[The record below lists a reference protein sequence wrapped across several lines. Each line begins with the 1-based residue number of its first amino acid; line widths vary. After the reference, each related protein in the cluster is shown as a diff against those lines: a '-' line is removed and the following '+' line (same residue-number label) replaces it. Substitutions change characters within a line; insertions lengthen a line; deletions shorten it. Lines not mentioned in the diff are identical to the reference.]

1 MGYDTVKLWLPVE
14 KVGNTNLLSHIS
26 KKLSSLTECHKETGT
41 YLTGSF
47 GNFLVYANSQ
57 GISIKGSLPKWY
69 LGDNIQDT
77 SRGDT
82 QRAIEKL
89 SDEFEMP
96 VEKAKVSQIDF
107 GCAFLMKQKPES
119 YFTQLGQLQYF
130 KRLVQPKSVYY
141 SNSSQVL
148 IFYDKIAESK
158 AKRVILNEIYFNKN
172 LLRYEIRFA
181 SKLDKIFNRAEV
193 IVSDLFDENF
203 YMDITDKWVKQY
215 QQITK
220 IRKLQFKNDVMI
232 QPKEFIDQLVL
243 IGIQSI
249 GYENVMQMIDDA
261 KNRGQFEHKKYV
273 SRTKQMIKE
282 IQVLP
287 KLTEPSELVEELDR
301 KIKQVQSN
309 YR

>member
-1 MGYDTVKLWLPVE
+1 MGYDTLKFWLPVE
-14 KVGNTNLLSHIS
+14 RVGRENLLSHIAQ
-26 KKLSSLTECHKETGT
+26 KLTNLTECHKETGT

-57 GISIKGSLPKWY
+57 GISIKGSLPKWS
-69 LGDNIQDT
+69 LGDNVQVL

-89 SDEFEMP
+89 SDELEMP
-96 VEKAKVSQIDF
+96 VGKAKISRIDF

-119 YFTQLGQLQYF
+119 YFAQLGQLQYF
-130 KRLVQPKSVYY
+130 KRLVQPQSVDY
-141 SNSSQVL
+141 SNSSKGL
-148 IFYDKIAESK
+148 IFYDKIAECK
-158 AKRVILNEIYFNKN
+158 AKRLVLNEIYFNKN
-172 LLRYEIRFA
+172 LLRYEIRFI
-181 SKLDKIFNRAEV
+181 SQLDKAFNRAEV
-193 IVSDLFDENF
+193 VVSDLYDENF
-203 YMDITDKWVKQY
+203 YINITDKWVSQY

-249 GYENVMQMIDDA
+249 GYENVMQMIEDA
-261 KNRGQFEHKKYV
+261 KNRGQFGHKKYV

-287 KLTEPSELVEELDR
+287 KLTEPSELVEELDK
-301 KIKQVQSN
+301 KIKRVQSN